1 MSNSNN
7 TPQCPICKKE
17 IEFSARYGNYVCN
30 ECVDSGTFT
39 EDGRRI
45 RHGNVDYTGGFVSL
59 IEGETEK
66 GNEHYCYINHEVIIG
81 LKFTQTKHGLEG
93 LYIICVRTKIKI

>member
-45 RHGNVDYTGGFVSL
+45 RHGNVDFTGGFVSL

-66 GNEHYCYINHEVIIG
+66 GNEHYCYINHSDNR
-81 LKFTQTKHGLEG
+81 F
-93 LYIICVRTKIKI
+93 KIYADEARFGGIVYHLCEDQD

>member
-59 IEGETEK
+59 IEGETVK
-66 GNEHYCYINHEVIIG
+66 GHEHYCYIER
-81 LKFTQTKHGLEG
+81 EG
-93 LYIICVRTKIKI
+93 IRYKIYADEARFGGIVYHLCEDQD

>member
-17 IEFSARYGNYVCN
+17 IEFSARYGDYVCN

-59 IEGETEK
+59 IEGETK
-66 GNEHYCYINHEVIIG
+66 NGNEHYCYIER
-81 LKFTQTKHGLEG
+81 EG
-93 LYIICVRTKIKI
+93 IRYKIYADEARFGGIVYHLCEEQD